1 MVVYWIVVLMGLALG
16 GCEDHGSEHDAHD
29 AATVDNMQLF
39 EQLIAETY
47 AQWDRGHMATCV
59 CAAEIGA
66 YKSAE
71 ECFEL
76 LRSGPDWASCS
87 AMAVADLNSPELRER
102 TRCLTKLWGARND
115 CYDNTACGTDERAAC
130 ESIML
135 ECAVFDA
142 SITLTISQKCPD
154 TTILARLND

>member
-1 MVVYWIVVLMGLALG
+1 
-16 GCEDHGSEHDAHD
+16 
-29 AATVDNMQLF
+29 MQLF

-71 ECFEL
+71 QCFDL

-102 TRCLTKLWGARND
+102 TRELV
-115 CYDNTACGTDERAAC
+115 RAGGGELRVSSLQGDVRRLHTQPLNNSALFQVA
-130 ESIML
+130 SQFNLL
-135 ECAVFDA
+135 EM
-142 SITLTISQKCPD
+142 TGPD
-154 TTILARLND
+154 VTPEA